1 MEEEQ
6 SRIVLEVHPK
16 YLVIDTNTY
25 VDHLEGIT
33 RIFTCKEDFSIV
45 VPTVGIF
52 YVFFMHKIDFLCS
65 KSHFLNQNQEKLV

>member
-52 YVFFMHKIDFLCS
+52 YVFLCT
-65 KSHFLNQNQEKLV
+65 KLIFCVQKVIF